1 MPGNGSRSKLKI
13 LYLLRIFQEETD
25 AEHGLTMP
33 QIIDRLADY
42 GISAE
47 RKSVY
52 SDIAA
57 LREFDVD
64 IRTYERHPVEYALA
78 RPDFSLGELMLMVD
92 AIESCRAITDRQAQ
106 LLVCNIKTLANNFE
120 QEKLDRRIHVVGRI
134 KSRNESVFGSIDTI
148 HEAMRLRRRIT
159 YSYFRRMPDG
169 SLTPTHEGLPYE
181 VTPLDVVYDGGFYYL
196 TAWDPGRGRIA
207 EFRVDRI
214 GGARVTD
221 VPADSNEA
229 IRTYRYE
236 ESSYESFGRFKGEK
250 FVAALAVRSDKT
262 EIITDRFGQAVR
274 FEPRGD
280 GTVLARVKVY
290 KSDQFFGWVAGMGTM
305 VDIVGPDRLVR
316 EWRAFLGKLLKRSET
331 VVP

>member
-1 MPGNGSRSKLKI
+1 MPGNGSKSKLKI
-13 LYLLRIFQEETD
+13 LYLLKIFQEETD

-33 QIIDRLADY
+33 QLIGRLADY

-106 LLVCNIKTLANNFE
+106 LLVCNVKTLANNFE

-134 KSRNESVFGSIDTI
+134 KSRNESVFGSIDAI
-148 HEAMRLRRRIT
+148 HEAMRLRRQVAFP
-159 YSYFRRMPDG
+159 YFRRRPDG
-169 SLTPTHEGLPYE
+169 SLEPTHEGRPYH

-196 TAWDPGRGRIA
+196 TAWDGQRRRIA

-214 GGARVTD
+214 GRVRVTD
-221 VPADSNEA
+221 VPADSNDT
-229 IRTYRYE
+229 IRAYRYE
-236 ESSYESFGRFKGEK
+236 ESTYESFGRFKGEK
-250 FVAALAVRSDKT
+250 FVATLAVRPDKT
-262 EIITDRFGQAVR
+262 EIITDRFGAAAHFSTR
-274 FEPRGD
+274 ED
-280 GTVLARVKVY
+280 GTVLAQVKVY

-305 VDIVGPDRLVR
+305 VSIVGPEKLVR
-316 EWRAFLGKLLKRSET
+316 EWKAFLRKLLAQADAT
-331 VVP
+331 G